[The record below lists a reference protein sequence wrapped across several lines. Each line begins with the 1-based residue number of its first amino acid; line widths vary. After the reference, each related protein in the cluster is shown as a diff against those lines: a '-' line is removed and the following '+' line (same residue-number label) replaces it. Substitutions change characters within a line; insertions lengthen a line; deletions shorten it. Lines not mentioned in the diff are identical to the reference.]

1 MEKEIKKE
9 EPLEKEEEPILETA
23 KITEEKEGASNIEMA
38 WQAHTHNGI
47 NSAKLD
53 FGSIDHGSLSGLSDD
68 DHTIYYKSGREPN
81 HGALGGLADDDHTQ
95 YHNDARGDARYI
107 KKDGSV
113 AYTGTG
119 TGFKDEDDMS
129 SDSATAVASQ
139 QSIKKYV
146 DDSITAVVAP
156 NIILGAMKDY
166 TANANLFTAQI
177 TFTNDIY
184 WAIGG
189 PDTTAGL
196 IGWADK
202 PTGFSSYF
210 SQKTLATS
218 DRIGGLVEIGNYV
231 YTIEYDGGNWTSY
244 RYDAKS
250 LANKTAMSGGVIDRA
265 MQMAYDGTYVY
276 TAIGTV
282 CRRMT
287 ISGTVYTADTGYNNG
302 GNNYRTLNESVNNG
316 FFADGAYLYF
326 GDQTDKKI
334 YKYTIADDTVND
346 FIAFDT
352 NVDMDETKG
361 AMCGVVKIGT
371 QWYMFYDIHDEWG
384 ATTSYTRPTTLVGIP
399 FSW

>member
-1 MEKEIKKE
+1 MEEDKEIKKE
-9 EPLEKEEEPILETA
+9 EPLEEESTKSILETA
-23 KITEEKEGASNIEMA
+23 KITEKKEEGSNIEMA

-53 FGSIDHGSLSGLSDD
+53 FGSIDHGSLGGLSDD
-68 DHTIYYKSGREPN
+68 DHI
-81 HGALGGLADDDHTQ
+81 Q
-95 YHNDARGDARYI
+95 YHNDTRGDARYI

-119 TGFKDEDDMS
+119 AGFKDEDDMS
-129 SDSATAVASQ
+129 SNSATAVASQ

-146 DDSITAVVAP
+146 DDNIPTVVAP

-166 TANANLFTAQI
+166 TANANLFTAQV

-189 PDTTAGL
+189 PDITDGYL
-196 IGWADK
+196 GWADK

-210 SQKTLATS
+210 TQKIITTAS
-218 DRIGGLVEIGNYV
+218 AGRISGLVEIGNYV

-250 LANKTAMSGGVIDRA
+250 LANKTAMSGGIIDRA

-276 TAIGTV
+276 TAIGNV

-287 ISGTVYTADTGYNNG
+287 VSGTVYTADTGYNNG
-302 GNNYRTLNESVNNG
+302 GNNYRTLGEQVDRG
-316 FFADGAYLYF
+316 FFADSTYLYF

-334 YKYTIADDTVND
+334 YKYTIADDTIDD

-384 ATTSYTRPTTLVGIP
+384 TTTSYTRPTTLVGIP